1 MSGEKTVPAAGWYP
15 SPEADNEMRYWDGS
29 RWSEPPATGQ
39 PGAAAPSGPPS
50 HTLKK
55 KVPWWAWVLIAV
67 AAVALVIG
75 VIWFATQGS
84 DDDADE
90 AGVGPAPAAVEEDD
104 EDAVDE
110 EDAVESAVQREEFS
124 DTGDKVLPVSITA
137 PAYVTF
143 VCDDCTGNVH
153 VTTDGDDGLL
163 ANSIGAY
170 SGSRVI
176 NMKEGSAVTEITV
189 EADGSWELVID
200 DVENAPSFDGAVTGT
215 GDQAFWMTGEFESV
229 AFVNGDQNG
238 NHAVHAYR
246 NGMSSPLIF
255 NGIGSADDTA
265 EMTGPALV
273 QVTSRADWTLTPQ

>member
-1 MSGEKTVPAAGWYP
+1 MSGEKTAPAAGWYP
-15 SPEADNEMRYWDGS
+15 SPEAGNEMRYWDGS

-50 HTLKK
+50 HTPKK

-67 AAVALVIG
+67 AAVALVVG
-75 VIWFATQGS
+75 VLWFATQGS
-84 DDDADE
+84 DDDDE
-90 AGVGPAPAAVEEDD
+90 AGVGPAPAVVEE
-104 EDAVDE
+104 E
-110 EDAVESAVQREEFS
+110 EEEPADSAVQREEFS
-124 DTGDKVLPVSITA
+124 DTGDTVVPVAIDR

-143 VCDDCTGNVH
+143 ACDDCTGNVL
-153 VTTDGDDGLL
+153 VTTDGDDDLL

-246 NGMSSPLIF
+246 NGMSNPLIF
-255 NGIGSADDTA
+255 NGIGQADDTA